1 MSQLSF
7 LAIGQR
13 GKVLK
18 CERFLEEMNRVIPWK
33 KMCNIIRPYYEGQ
46 TTGRP
51 AKDLEMMLK
60 IHCLQQWYNLS
71 DPGAEEA
78 IYDRNSFQKFLNLD
92 LMGQGVPD
100 ESTIL
105 QFRHLLEK
113 HDLSKAIFEQIAE
126 HLIHLGLMMKQGTI
140 VDATLIES
148 ARSIKNKDK
157 KRDPEMSSTR
167 KGNRW
172 YFGMKAHVGVD
183 YQSGLVHTIKATT
196 AKEADFKHM
205 EELWH
210 GEEKIKLGDKGYHDF
225 KAKQLARQQGITWAI
240 LDRASRKYPL
250 SPWQRRRNRKL
261 SHIRSK
267 VEHPFAVIKCLWGY
281 TKTRYRGIYK
291 NQVKLQMMFALYNL
305 FKVRKILIQS
315 M

>member
-13 GKVLK
+13 GKQLK
-18 CERFLEEMNRVIPWK
+18 CERFLQEMNQVIPWR
-33 KMCNIIRPYYEGQ
+33 KMCEVIKPYYEGQ

-51 AKDLEMMLK
+51 VKDLEMMLK

-71 DPGAEEA
+71 DPGMEEA
-78 IYDRNSFQKFLNLD
+78 IYDRNSFQKFLGLD
-92 LMGQGVPD
+92 LMGEGVPD

-113 HDLSKAIFEQIAE
+113 HDLSKTIFEQIGQY
-126 HLIHLGLMMKQGTI
+126 LIEQGLMMKHGTI

-157 KRDPEMSSTR
+157 KRDPQMTSTR
-167 KGNRW
+167 KNNRW

-183 YQSGLVHTIKATT
+183 YQSGLVHTVKATT
-196 AKEADFKHM
+196 AKEADVKHM
-205 EELWH
+205 DDLWH
-210 GEEKIKLGDKGYHDF
+210 GEERAKFGDKGYHDF
-225 KAKQLARQQGITWAI
+225 ERKRMARSQGILWGI
-240 LDRASRKYPL
+240 LDRASRKHPL

-261 SHIRSK
+261 SNIRSK
-267 VEHPFAVIKCLWGY
+267 VEHPFQVIKCLWGY

-291 NQVKLQMMFALYNL
+291 NHVKLQMMFALYNL
-305 FKVRKILIQS
+305 FKVRRILIQTV
-315 M
+315 

>member
-18 CERFLEEMNRVIPWK
+18 CERFLTQMSRVVPWK
-33 KMCNIIRPYYEGQ
+33 KMCKVISPYYEGNGM
-46 TTGRP
+46 GRP
-51 AKDLEMMLK
+51 EKDLTMMLK

-71 DPGAEEA
+71 DPGMEEA
-78 IYDRNSFQKFLNLD
+78 IYDRNSFQKFLGLD
-92 LMGQGVPD
+92 LMSEGVPD

-113 HDLSKAIFEQIAE
+113 HDLSKSIFEEIAK
-126 HLIHLGLMMKQGTI
+126 HLVGLGLMMKQGTI

-148 ARSIKNKDK
+148 SRSIKNKDK

-172 YFGMKAHVGVD
+172 YFGMKAHIGVD
-183 YQSGLVHTIKATT
+183 SRSGLVHTVKAST
-196 AKEADFKHM
+196 AKDADFTHM
-205 EELWH
+205 NDLWH
-210 GEEKIKLGDKGYHDF
+210 GEEKIKFGDKGYHDF
-225 KAKQLARQQGITWAI
+225 KAKQVAREQGITWAI

-250 SPWQRRRNRKL
+250 CASQKRRNKKL
-261 SHIRSK
+261 SMIRRK

-281 TKTRYRGIYK
+281 TKTRYRGLYK
-291 NQVKLQMMFALYNL
+291 NQVKLHMMFTLYNL
-305 FKVRKILIQS
+305 FKVRKTLIQS
-315 M
+315 S